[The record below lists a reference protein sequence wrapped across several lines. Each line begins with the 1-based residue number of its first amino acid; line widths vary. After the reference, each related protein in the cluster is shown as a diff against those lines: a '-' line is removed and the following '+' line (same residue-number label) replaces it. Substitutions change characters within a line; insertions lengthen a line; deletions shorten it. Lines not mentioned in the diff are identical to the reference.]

1 MRSLAVA
8 CAVALVGFSLPASA
22 RADIGPRWWGD
33 RPAEPQGLQEVDITH
48 QDLTIDLRPL
58 AAVQSA
64 HVEAV
69 YRLHNPGAARK
80 LDLVFVSGV
89 QGVTDFQVRLGDR
102 LLESR
107 PLPRKRWHGQEL
119 PKSWQP
125 PPPKLGIDGEAYFM
139 GNQIST
145 EVELL
150 EFSVELPPGASTLSA
165 RYRARAWGSA
175 EPSSTESNGSYPTV
189 TWQFPYVLAPAREW
203 KSFGGLDV
211 TVYVPEGWQ
220 SASVP
225 ALHREGSVL
234 HGNFGNVPADTL
246 MLAARAPVG
255 PELGRATNLFLGL
268 YALIVVAGGILCWGG
283 GRLLGRFLANH
294 PAGSKFRPLSVGGPA
309 LLSLL
314 WGALIIWG
322 LHFTRRGILG
332 SLAGQESP
340 YFFNQD
346 ILDLACL
353 AIPQLLIA
361 LPGGFLLA
369 WRGVRATRR

>member
-1 MRSLAVA
+1 MRSLATVW
-8 CAVALVGFSLPASA
+8 AVALVGFSLPASA

-33 RPAEPQGLQEVDITH
+33 RPAEPQGLKWVDITH

-58 AAVQSA
+58 AAVQPA

-69 YRLHNPGAARK
+69 YHLRNRGAPRK

-89 QGVTDFQVRLGDR
+89 AGVTDFQVRLGDR

-107 PLPRKRWHGQEL
+107 SVPPMNKHSL

-125 PPPKLGIDGEAYFM
+125 PLPNLGIDGEAYFM
-139 GNQIST
+139 GNHYGRP

-175 EPSSTESNGSYPTV
+175 EPRLATV

-211 TVYVPEGWQ
+211 TVYLPEGWQ
-220 SASVP
+220 SASAP
-225 ALHREGSVL
+225 ALQREGSVL
-234 HGNFGNVPADTL
+234 HGNFGDVPADTL
-246 MLAARAPVG
+246 MLAARAPEG
-255 PELGRATNLFLGL
+255 PELLRATYLYLGL
-268 YALIVVAGGILCWGG
+268 DVLIVVAGGVLCWGG
-283 GRLLGRFLANH
+283 GRLLGRFLAKH
-294 PAGSKFRPLSVGGPA
+294 PKARPLSVGGPA
-309 LLSLL
+309 LLALL

-322 LHFTRRGILG
+322 LHFTRWGIIG

-340 YFFNQD
+340 YFSPLHTP
-346 ILDLACL
+346 IVCL
-353 AIPQLLIA
+353 AIPLLLIV
-361 LPGGFLLA
+361 LPVGFLLA
-369 WRGVRATRR
+369 WRGVPTTRR